1 MGRKMT
7 EQLAVYIDQRRLGFI
22 TLDGHKDKYSLE
34 YDPEWLEESGFAI
47 SPHLEPGASKS
58 DSVKRFLANLLPEGK
73 WLEELSID
81 CQISKNNI
89 FGLIAAIGVET
100 TGALA
105 FRQHGV
111 NDDEIPTSFRTVSSE
126 ELQDRL
132 SKRQQLSIANWDG
145 TPRLS
150 VAGVQD
156 KLPILIKPDG
166 EMGFGEGDLAS
177 THILKFGARP
187 EMHLVV
193 NEFICMK
200 LAGMAKL
207 PVAPVSLARYGEPVL
222 IVERFDRHWSS
233 GRVKR
238 LHLIDGC
245 QILDLPP
252 GYKYERPFGK
262 KGEGANIRTGANLP
276 DLFAACHLCRI
287 PALAIRDLLNWVLFQ
302 LLIGNSD
309 AHGKNISFYVGTDGI
324 DVAPA
329 YDLVN
334 VEIYGDLYARDLA
347 MAIGVDTFEFN
358 GIHAYQLADMCEE
371 CKLPQKQVATTL
383 HGLCTS
389 MIKAVDSFVLSQ
401 HLIGDEP
408 AFGQRMLDGIK
419 ANCQRFLEISKE
431 LPDVKL

>member
-1 MGRKMT
+1 MT
-7 EQLAVYIDQRRLGFI
+7 EKLTVFIDQKRLGSI
-22 TLDGHKDKYSLE
+22 TLDGRNDKYSLA

-47 SPHLEPGASKS
+47 SPHLEPGACES

-81 CQISKNNI
+81 RQISKSNI
-89 FGLIAAIGVET
+89 FGLIAAIGIET

-105 FRQHGV
+105 FRYHGV
-111 NDDEIPTSFRTVSSE
+111 NDDEIPTSFRSVSSE

-132 SKRQQLSIANWDG
+132 SRRQELSIANWDG
-145 TPRLS
+145 KPRLS

-166 EMGFGEGDLAS
+166 EMGFGEGNLAS
-177 THILKFGARP
+177 THILKFGTRP
-187 EMHLVV
+187 EMHLAV
-193 NEFICMK
+193 NEYICMK

-207 PVAPVSLARYGEPVL
+207 PVAPVTLARYGEPVL

-262 KGEGANIRTGANLP
+262 QGEGANIRTGANLP
-276 DLFAACHLCRI
+276 GLFAACKQCRI
-287 PALAIRDLLNWVLFQ
+287 PALAIRDLLNWVLLQ

-309 AHGKNISFYVGTDGI
+309 AHGKNISFYVGRNGI

-334 VEIYGDLYARDLA
+334 VETYGDLYDRDLA
-347 MAIGVDTFEFN
+347 MAIGTDTFKFD

-371 CKLPQKQVATTL
+371 CGLPQKQVATTL

-389 MIKAVDSFVLSQ
+389 MIKAVNGFDLSE
-401 HLIGDEP
+401 HLIGEEP
-408 AFGQRMLDGIK
+408 AFGQRMLDEIK